1 MVNSDKKNRTLRWK
15 YLFRNV
21 AVLILIQL
29 SFAFSAFSQNVTVQ
43 GKVTD
48 AESGEDLPGVNV
60 ILKGTTKGTITM
72 ADGTYR
78 LEVPASGAIL
88 QFSFI
93 GYQQKEMSV
102 NGQTTINV
110 ALQTEATELDEVVAI
125 GYGTVKKRDLTG
137 SVSSVSSKQIAAI
150 PVSSAAEAIQ
160 GKMAGVQI
168 VSTEGSPDAEIM
180 IRVRGGGSITQSNAP
195 LYIVDGFPVNSIS
208 DISPND
214 IASIDVLKDASSTAI
229 YGARGANGV
238 IIVTTKSGKAGKFTV
253 NYNGYYGVKQ
263 IAKTLDVLGAYDYAQ
278 WQYELALLRSDWVE
292 PDAEDYTR
300 YLGNWQDIDMYK
312 ATPGNDWLGITFG
325 RVGETQNHN
334 LSLTAGTEKMKYAF
348 SFNHYYE
355 KAIMYGSDFTRDN
368 LSLKLTN
375 NPNDKVQLDFSV
387 RWSDTETNGSGVNE
401 GGDEKGSS
409 TEGRLRNAMIYSPIP
424 LTGGITTGDDD
435 TDVAA
440 NLYDPITSINDNDR
454 NRKQKR
460 LNLNGAFTWE
470 FVKNLKLRSE
480 FGLDNYTNKDSRF
493 YGLTTYYVKNNTN
506 PLGQP
511 AIIFTNSTRQ
521 SFRNTNTLSYDFGKL
536 LPEGHNM
543 NLLVGQEV
551 LKTKNESLV
560 SEVDGLDK
568 SFDLAT
574 AMALNIGTNKQVKN
588 SYDADD
594 KLLSFFGRWNYD
606 YANRYL
612 LSATMRADGSSR
624 FARGNRWGY
633 FPSASAAWVISE
645 EPFMEK
651 SKEWLNFL
659 KFRASYGTA
668 GNNNIPSNQ
677 MVQIFESQQTTWV
690 SILGNYWAPSKSMA
704 NPDLKWE
711 TTVTRNLGLD
721 FGFLD
726 GRLSVTTELYRNTT
740 KDLLIQFLTSGTGYD
755 NQYRNLGKTRN
766 QGLEVSANWIAVEK
780 KNWGLSFNF
789 NIGFNKNKIL
799 KLGRDNFYDA
809 SGWAGSGAGGVY
821 NDYIVAA
828 GGEVGQMWG
837 YLSDGRYEVSDFDSY
852 DPTTGTWILKD
863 GVVDASAVVGDLR
876 PGKMKLKDIGGADG
890 VKDGKVTYGDDLDKT
905 IIGNANPV
913 HTGGFAINANAY
925 GFDLALNFNWSYG
938 NDVYNA
944 NKIDYTMTHKYTMR
958 NMLTAME
965 SGKRWTDLDVTTG
978 ELVNDP
984 GQLASLNANTTMWSP
999 YVANYVFSDWAVED
1013 GSFLR
1018 LNTVTLGYT
1027 LPSSIMQKFKVENLR
1042 VYCSAYNVFLWT
1054 NYSGFDPEVST
1065 RRKTN
1070 LTPGVDFSA
1079 YPRAKSVVFG
1089 LNLTF

>member
-1 MVNSDKKNRTLRWK
+1 MVNSNKYNQNLRWK
-15 YLFRNV
+15 TYVRN
-21 AVLILIQL
+21 ALVLIFIQL
-29 SFAFSAFSQNVTVQ
+29 SFAVNVLSQNIPVK

-48 AESGEDLPGVNV
+48 ASSGEELPGVNV
-60 ILKGTTKGTITM
+60 IQKGTTNGTTTSPE
-72 ADGTYR
+72 GTFS
-78 LEVPASGAIL
+78 LEVPSNSVL

-93 GYQQKEMSV
+93 GFKAQEVAV
-102 NGQTTINV
+102 NGQAEINV
-110 ALQTEATELDEVVAI
+110 ALEMETTELEEVVAI

-137 SVSSVSSKQIAAI
+137 SVSSVNSKQIAAI
-150 PVSSAAEAIQ
+150 PVSTAAEAMQ

-168 VSTEGSPDAEIM
+168 VSTEGSPDAEIT
-180 IRVRGGGSITQSNAP
+180 IRVRGGGSITQSNSP

-214 IASIDVLKDASSTAI
+214 IATIDVLKDASSTAI

-238 IIVTTKSGKAGKFTV
+238 IIVTTKNGESGKLTV

-263 IAKTLDVLGAYDYAQ
+263 IAKTLDVLGSYDYAL

-292 PDAEDYTR
+292 PDADDYTR
-300 YLGNWQDIDMYK
+300 YLGNWQDIDMYE

-334 LSLTAGTEKMKYAF
+334 LSLSGGTEKMKYAF
-348 SFNHYYE
+348 SFNHYDE
-355 KAIMYGSDFTRDN
+355 KAIMYGSDYTRDN

-375 NPNDKVQLDFSV
+375 NPNDKVQLDFSI

-401 GGDEKGSS
+401 GGEERGSS

-424 LTGGITTGDDD
+424 LSGGVTTNDDD

-454 NRKQKR
+454 NRIQKR
-460 LNLNGAFTWE
+460 LNMNGAFSWNLIN
-470 FVKNLKLRSE
+470 NLKLRTE
-480 FGLDNYTNKDSRF
+480 VGLDHYTDKDSRF
-493 YGLTTYYVKNNTN
+493 YGLTTYYVKNNTV

-511 AIIFTNSTRQ
+511 AITFTHETRH
-521 SFRNTNTLSYDFGKL
+521 SFRNSNTLSYDFGKV
-536 LPEGHNM
+536 LPENHNM
-543 NLLVGQEV
+543 NLLIGQET
-551 LKTKNESLV
+551 LITKEESLV
-560 SEVDGLDK
+560 AEVDGLDN
-568 SFDLAT
+568 SFDLDM
-574 AMALNIGTNKQVKN
+574 AMALNIGTNYAVKN
-588 SYDADD
+588 SYEAD
-594 KLLSFFGRWNYD
+594 KKMLSFFGRWNYD
-606 YANRYL
+606 YASKYL
-612 LSATMRADGSSR
+612 LSATMRADGSSK
-624 FARGNRWGY
+624 FAKGNRWGY
-633 FPSASAAWVISE
+633 FPSASAAWVVSE
-645 EPFMEK
+645 ESFMENTK
-651 SKEWLNFL
+651 DWLSFL

-677 MVQIFESQQTTWV
+677 MVQIFESKQTTWV
-690 SILGNYWAPSKSMA
+690 SFLWNYWAPSKSMA

-721 FGFLD
+721 LGFLD
-726 GRLSVTTELYRNTT
+726 GRLNATAEVYRNTT

-766 QGLEVSANWIAVEK
+766 QGLELSANWIAVEK
-780 KNWGLSFNF
+780 RDWGLSFNF

-799 KLGRDNFYDA
+799 ELGRDDFYEA
-809 SGWAGSGAGGVY
+809 SGWAGSGSGGVY
-821 NDYIVAA
+821 NDYIVAT
-828 GGEVGQMWG
+828 GGQVGEMWG
-837 YLSDGRYEVSDFDSY
+837 YLSDGRYEVSDFEGY
-852 DPTTGTWILKD
+852 DETVGKWILKD

-890 VKDGKVTYGDDLDKT
+890 KDGKVTYGDDLDKT
-905 IIGNANPV
+905 IIGNANPI
-913 HTGGFAINANAY
+913 HTGGFTVNANAY

-958 NMLTAME
+958 NMLTTMGA
-965 SGKRWTDLDVTTG
+965 GNRWTDLDLATG

-984 GQLASLNANTTMWSP
+984 AKLATMNANTTMWSP

-1018 LNTVTLGYT
+1018 LNTVTLGYS
-1027 LPSSIMQKFKVENLR
+1027 LPSSLLQKVKIQNVRL
-1042 VYCSAYNVFLWT
+1042 YCSAYNVFLWT

>member
-1 MVNSDKKNRTLRWK
+1 MANSDKTNQALRWK
-15 YLFRNV
+15 NPFRY
-21 AVLILIQL
+21 AGILILMQL
-29 SFAFSAFSQNVTVQ
+29 CFAFTVFSQNITVK
-43 GKVTD
+43 GKVID
-48 AESGEDLPGVNV
+48 AASGEELPGVNV
-60 ILKGTTKGTITM
+60 VVKGTTTGTVTM
-72 ADGTYR
+72 ADGTYQ
-78 LEVPASGAIL
+78 LEVPANDAVL
-88 QFSFI
+88 LFSFI
-93 GYQQKEMSV
+93 GFKLYEVPV
-102 NGQTTINV
+102 NGNTTINV
-110 ALQTEATELDEVVAI
+110 ALEMETTELDEVVAI

-137 SVSSVSSKQIAAI
+137 SVASVNAKQIAAI
-150 PVSSAAEAIQ
+150 PVSTAAEAMQ

-195 LYIVDGFPVNSIS
+195 LYIVDGFPVNSIN

-238 IIVTTKSGKAGKFTV
+238 IIVTTKSGELGKMTA

-263 IAKTLDVLGAYDYAQ
+263 IAKTLDVLGASDYAL
-278 WQYELALLRSDWVE
+278 WQYELALLRSDWTS
-292 PDAEDYTR
+292 PDPEEYSR
-300 YLGNWQDIDMYK
+300 YLGNWQDIDMYQ
-312 ATPGNDWLGITFG
+312 ASPGNDWLGITFG
-325 RVGETQNHN
+325 NVGETQNHN
-334 LSLTAGTEKMKYAF
+334 FSLTGGTEKMKYAF
-348 SFNHYYE
+348 SFNHYDE
-355 KAIMYGSDFTRDN
+355 KSIMYGSDYVRDN
-368 LSLKLTN
+368 FSLKLTN

-387 RWSDTETNGSGVNE
+387 RWSDTEISGSGVNE

-424 LTGGITTGDDD
+424 LSGGVTTNDDD
-435 TDVAA
+435 TDAAA
-440 NLYDPITSINDNDR
+440 NLYDPITSIKDNDR
-454 NRKQKR
+454 NRVQQR
-460 LNLNGAFTWE
+460 LNLNGAFNWE
-470 FVKNLKLRSE
+470 LVNNMKFRSE
-480 FGLDNYTNKDSRF
+480 VGLDNYTSKDSRF
-493 YGLTTYYVKNNTN
+493 YGLTTYFVKNNTD

-511 AIIFTNSTRQ
+511 AIIFTNRIRE
-521 SFRNTNTLSYDFGKL
+521 SFRNTNTLQYNFKSL
-536 LPEGHNM
+536 LPESHNM
-543 NLLVGQEV
+543 NLLVGQEMLV
-551 LKTKNESLV
+551 TKNEALV
-560 SEVDGLDK
+560 SEVYGLDK
-568 SFDLAT
+568 SFDLAS

-588 SYDADD
+588 SYSADD

-606 YANRYL
+606 YANKYL
-612 LSATMRADGSSR
+612 LSATMRADGSSK
-624 FARGNRWGY
+624 FAKGNRWGY
-633 FPSASAAWVISE
+633 FPSASAAWVVSE
-645 EPFMEK
+645 ESFME
-651 SKEWLNFL
+651 SSSNWLHFL

-677 MVQIFESQQTTWV
+677 MVQIFESRQTTWV
-690 SILGNYWAPSKSMA
+690 SILDNYWAPSKSMA

-721 FGFLD
+721 LAFLG
-726 GRLSVTTELYRNTT
+726 GRLNVTSELYRNTT

-766 QGLEVSANWIAVEK
+766 QGVEFSANWIAVEQK
-780 KNWGLSFNF
+780 KWGLSFNF

-799 KLGRDNFYDA
+799 ELGRDNFYDA

-821 NDYIVAA
+821 NDYIVAV
-828 GGEVGQMWG
+828 GGQVGQMWG
-837 YLSDGRYEVSDFDSY
+837 YLSDGRYEVSDFEGY
-852 DPTTGTWILKD
+852 DEVAGAWILKE

-890 VKDGKVTYGDDLDKT
+890 KDGKVTYGDDLDKT
-905 IIGNANPV
+905 IIGNANPL
-913 HTGGFAINANAY
+913 HTGGFAVNANAY
-925 GFDLALNFNWSYG
+925 GFDVALNFNWSYG

-944 NKIDYTMTHKYTMR
+944 NKVDYTMTHKYTMR
-958 NMLTAME
+958 NMLTTME
-965 SGKRWTDLDVTTG
+965 SGSRWTDLDVATG
-978 ELVNDP
+978 ELVNNP
-984 GQLASLNANTTMWSP
+984 EQLAAMNANTTMWSP

-1027 LPSSIMQKFKVENLR
+1027 LPASTLQKVKIQNIRL
-1042 VYCSAYNVFLWT
+1042 YCSAYNVFLWT

-1079 YPRAKSVVFG
+1079 YPRSSSVVFG

>member
-1 MVNSDKKNRTLRWK
+1 MANSETKNHALRLK
-15 YLFRNV
+15 NLFRSV
-21 AVLILIQL
+21 GVLILIQL
-29 SFAFSAFSQNVTVQ
+29 CFAFTVFSQNITVK

-48 AESGEDLPGVNV
+48 ISSGEELPGVNV
-60 ILKGTTKGTITM
+60 VVKGTTTGTITM
-72 ADGTYR
+72 ADGTYS
-78 LEVPASGAIL
+78 LEVPSNGTL
-88 QFSFI
+88 LFSFI
-93 GYQQKEMSV
+93 GFTTQEIPV
-102 NGQTTINV
+102 NGQTEINV
-110 ALQTEATELDEVVAI
+110 GLVTEDTQLEEVVAI

-238 IIVTTKSGKAGKFTV
+238 IIVTTKSGTAGKFSVT
-253 NYNGYYGVKQ
+253 YNGYYGVKQ
-263 IAKTLDVLGAYDYAQ
+263 IAKTLDVLGPYDFAL
-278 WQYELALLRSDWVE
+278 WQYELALLRSDWTD
-292 PDAEDYTR
+292 PNADDYIK
-300 YLGNWQDIDMYK
+300 YLGNGQDIDMYK
-312 ATPGNDWLGITFG
+312 TIQGNDWLGITFG

-334 LSLTAGTEKMKYAF
+334 LSLTGGTEKMKYAF
-348 SFNHYYE
+348 SYNRYDE
-355 KAIMYGSDFTRDN
+355 KAIMYGSDFSRDN

-375 NPNDKVQLDFSV
+375 NPNDKVQLDFSM
-387 RWSDTETNGSGVNE
+387 RWANTETNGSGVNE

-424 LTGGITTGDDD
+424 LSGGITTNDDD

-454 NRKQKR
+454 NRVQKR
-460 LNLNGAFTWE
+460 LNLNGALTWE
-470 FVKNLKLRSE
+470 FVKNMKFRTE
-480 FGLDNYTNKDSRF
+480 IGLDNYTDQDSRF
-493 YGLTTYYVKNNTN
+493 YGLTTYYVRNNTD
-506 PLGQP
+506 PLGHP
-511 AIIFTNSTRQ
+511 AIIFTHTLRR
-521 SFRNTNTLSYDFGKL
+521 SFRNTNTLSYDFGEL
-536 LPEGHNM
+536 LPENHNM
-543 NLLVGQEV
+543 NLLLGQETLV
-551 LKTKNESLV
+551 TKTEGLQA
-560 SEVDGLDK
+560 EVDGMDD

-588 SYDADD
+588 GYLADD
-594 KLLSFFGRWNYD
+594 KLMSFFGRWNYD
-606 YANRYL
+606 YKNKYL
-612 LSATMRADGSSR
+612 LSATLRVDGSSK

-633 FPSASAAWVISE
+633 FPSASSAWVITE
-645 EPFMEK
+645 ESFMEK
-651 SKEWLNFL
+651 TKSWLHFM

-677 MVQIFESQQTTWV
+677 MVQIFESKQTTWV

-721 FGFLD
+721 FGFLN
-726 GRLSVTTELYRNTT
+726 GRLNVTSEVYRNTT

-766 QGLEVSANWIAVEK
+766 QGLEISANWIAVEK

-799 KLGRDNFYDA
+799 ELGRDNFYDA

-821 NDYIVAA
+821 NDYIIAV
-828 GGEVGQMWG
+828 GGQVGQMWG
-837 YLSDGRYEVSDFDSY
+837 YLSDGRYEVSDFDGY
-852 DPTTGTWILKD
+852 DASTGKWILRD

-905 IIGNANPV
+905 IIGNANPI

-958 NMLTAME
+958 NMLTIME
-965 SGKRWTDLDVTTG
+965 SGNRWTDLDLTTG
-978 ELVNDP
+978 QLVNDP
-984 GQLASLNANTTMWSP
+984 AQLAALNANTTMWSP

-1027 LPSSIMQKFKVENLR
+1027 LPSSVLQKVKIQNVRL
-1042 VYCSAYNVFLWT
+1042 YCSAYNVFLWT

-1079 YPRAKSVVFG
+1079 YPRSKSVVFG